1 MTWLWATQRTPP
13 GESLDEVVA
22 VIVGYIRRE
31 DSRKDMVR
39 EEALRDWGAERI
51 VWEKT
56 TKRGWYRPSYAEMA
70 AGLQPGDTVV
80 VSELCQLAAG
90 ARDILVMIAR
100 LDRAGVGFA
109 SLKED
114 FCTTTDRG
122 KETLR
127 VITALAEIEEAWL
140 RRREEKVQRAKEAGC
155 YKGRTPLKV
164 DEEKFRAVCAQWRA
178 GELTAVAAMEQMGLK
193 PNTFYRR
200 VRERGW

>member
-1 MTWLWATQRTPP
+1 MTWLWATQWTPP
-13 GESLDEVVA
+13 GESLDEVVT

-31 DSRKDMVR
+31 DSKEDMVR
-39 EEALRDWGAERI
+39 EAALRDWGAERI
-51 VWEKT
+51 VWEKL
-56 TKRGWYRPSYAEMA
+56 TKRSWYRPSYVEMA

-80 VSELCQLAAG
+80 VSEFCQLAA
-90 ARDILVMIAR
+90 ATRDILVMTAR
-100 LDRAGVGFA
+100 LDRAGVGFS

-114 FCTTTDRG
+114 FYTATNWG
-122 KETLR
+122 KETMR
-127 VITALAEIEEAWL
+127 VMTALAEIEEEWL
-140 RRREEKVQRAKEAGC
+140 RHRGEQIQKARDAGC

-164 DEEKFRAVCAQWRA
+164 DEEKFRAVCTQWRA

>member
-1 MTWLWATQRTPP
+1 MTWLWATQWTPP
-13 GESLDEVVA
+13 GESLDEVVT

-31 DSRKDMVR
+31 DSKEDMVR
-39 EEALRDWGAERI
+39 EAALRDWGAERI
-51 VWEKT
+51 VWEKL
-56 TKRGWYRPSYAEMA
+56 TK
-70 AGLQPGDTVV
+70 
-80 VSELCQLAAG
+80 
-90 ARDILVMIAR
+90 R

-114 FCTTTDRG
+114 FYTATNWG
-122 KETLR
+122 KETMR
-127 VITALAEIEEAWL
+127 VMTALAEIEEEWL
-140 RRREEKVQRAKEAGC
+140 RHRGEQIQKARDAGC

-164 DEEKFRAVCAQWRA
+164 DEEKFRAVCTQWRA